1 MEESMKQAPLLAWAF
16 AATIMVTAGCGAHH
30 HGMGYP
36 GRGDE
41 YVAEKGAQEMA
52 ALIDKTVQDPE
63 KAKQVQ
69 AIVRDIITEVKQTS
83 RQNREYHRKLYE
95 LNANYEATPEDFTK
109 ILDEM
114 NNNRMRSASKIL
126 VMRFK
131 MKELL
136 TVQEWKALSD
146 GMKDLRGRYR
156 HGKDASEGGKDG
168 A

>member
-1 MEESMKQAPLLAWAF
+1 MEEGMKKAKLSAGLLAV
-16 AATIMVTAGCGAHH
+16 IILSTAGCGH
-30 HGMGYP
+30 HGLGSYGHGDGGYA
-36 GRGDE
+36 
-41 YVAEKGAQEMA
+41 AEKGTQEMA

-69 AIVRDIITEVKQTS
+69 ALTGDIIAEVKQTYQ
-83 RQNREYHRKLYE
+83 QNRQYHQKLYE
-95 LNANYEATPEDFTK
+95 LNANYEATPEEFTK

-126 VMRFK
+126 GLRFK

-136 TVQEWKALSD
+136 TAQEWKALTD
-146 GMKDLRGRYR
+146 GMNNLRSRYG
-156 HGKDASEGGKDG
+156 HGKGAPEGGKEG